1 MKAQEMK
8 AQEWIDRYVF
18 AVGEALPLHERKDV
32 EAEIRSLIH
41 DELDARRND
50 ATEDV
55 NEATVLEVL
64 QHFGRPEEFAARYHA
79 PRSLIGPVLYPI
91 FRIVSTIVLTV
102 LVGVWVFGVAVD
114 VGIYQRPFTNPLEM
128 LGELIGGLFQTF
140 GTLVFVFALI
150 ETFSRGK
157 LEAAQKEEPWNPRS
171 LPKVEAAE
179 RPKIGELV
187 VGIGFNLVAILIFN
201 AYPEWIAAI
210 FVRDGEMTRIP
221 LLSENFAVFVPWLTL
236 LWSLGIALN
245 ALVLIRGSWQPLLR
259 WLQIGL
265 SVFSLAILGWMLVG
279 GPLLAWEALEPVA
292 KIVIAI
298 VFTVT
303 AIDIVVQVFRQ
314 VTGRTRRLQAA

>member
-1 MKAQEMK
+1 MK

-18 AVGEALPLHERKDV
+18 AVGEALPIHERKDV

-41 DELDARRND
+41 DELDSRSNGA
-50 ATEDV
+50 AEDV
-55 NEATVLEVL
+55 NEAVVLEVL

-79 PRSLIGPVLYPI
+79 PRSLIGPALYPI

-102 LVGVWVFGVAVD
+102 LFGVWLFGVAVD
-114 VGIYQRPFTNPLEM
+114 VGMYQRPFTNPLGM
-128 LGELIGGLFQTF
+128 LGDLIGGLLQTF
-140 GTLVFVFALI
+140 GTLVLIFALV
-150 ETFSRGK
+150 EAFLRGQ
-157 LEAAQKEEPWNPRS
+157 LEAEIAAERKKEPWDPKS
-171 LPKVEAAE
+171 LPKAESTE

-221 LLSENFAVFVPWLTL
+221 LLSKNFAVFVPWLTL
-236 LWSLGIALN
+236 LWTLSVTLSV
-245 ALVLIRGSWQPLLR
+245 LVLIQGRWQPLTR

-265 SVFSLAILGWMLVG
+265 SAFGVAILGWMLVS

-292 KIVIAI
+292 TMVIAI
-298 VFTVT
+298 VFAVAMIDV
-303 AIDIVVQVFRQ
+303 AIQVFRQ
-314 VTGRTRRLQAA
+314 IRRQVKDRQTV